1 MRNVKGNGFTLI
13 ELITVIIVISI
24 LASFAVSSFYR
35 YRGVSVET
43 RNHANLVLL
52 TDAIERFN
60 LNGNS
65 FTNLQVDPVDSSTSI
80 TPIMNQ
86 LVAAGV
92 LDLNKKIT
100 PTEIKAQL
108 MRTGLSSGVGE
119 TGQAVDA
126 GTATLVL
133 YYTIDD

>member
-1 MRNVKGNGFTLI
+1 MSNVKGNGFTLI
-13 ELITVIIVISI
+13 ELITVIIVIGI

-92 LDLNKKIT
+92 LDFNKKIT

-119 TGQAVDA
+119 TGQSVDA